1 MSESDHR
8 LSRVEDWSASHLGVL
23 RAVLDCPSL
32 RSLDFADDRLGR
44 LLDRYLDRL
53 PENLADLD
61 YVQINRDKAVDQPQN
76 EENRVYYTV
85 VEEPIEGSQTARWVE
100 RRILHYSTP

>member
-1 MSESDHR
+1 MATGQEQVGGVISGWLLYILSESDHR

-61 YVQINRDKAVDQPQN
+61 YVQINRDKAVDQPQK
-76 EENRVYYTV
+76 
-85 VEEPIEGSQTARWVE
+85 EGMV
-100 RRILHYSTP
+100 I